1 MIDQRGMT
9 SRLITATCG
18 AFALA
23 SLLGCAGS
31 PTGPIGPVLPG
42 VWGGDHVTLTIADGG
57 SQLEFDCAHG
67 SIPGPLIT
75 DSRRQFEVPGIFV
88 RERGGPIREG
98 DPLDAYPATYA
109 GAVTARSM
117 QLTVRLTQTGD
128 LIGTF
133 TLTRGVPGRVL
144 KCL

>member
-1 MIDQRGMT
+1 MT
-9 SRLITATCG
+9 SRLITATCW
-18 AFALA
+18 AIALA
-23 SLLGCAGS
+23 SLQGCAGS
-31 PTGPIGPVLPG
+31 PTGPSGSMLAG

-57 SQLEFDCAHG
+57 SHLEFDCAHG
-67 SIPGPLIT
+67 NIPGPLIP
-75 DSRRQFEVPGIFV
+75 DSQRQFVVPGIFV

-109 GAVTARSM
+109 GTVTARSM
-117 QLTVRLTQTGD
+117 QLTVRLTQTSD

-133 TLTRGVPGRVL
+133 TLAKGVAGRVV